1 VAIRL
6 SQQKFR
12 GSVCGSV
19 VDNEKPPHPDAT
31 VMREVLPQAQHLI
44 AHSHECTD
52 LVAIAADRPII
63 NTQQCMH
70 SCAFSRQIC
79 DPVWLHGAI

>member
-19 VDNEKPPHPDAT
+19 VDNEKPPHPDPA

-44 AHSHECTD
+44 AHRHERTD
-52 LVAIAADRPII
+52 LVAIVADRSII
-63 NTQQCMH
+63 NTQQRMH
-70 SCAFSRQIC
+70 SCAFPRQIC
-79 DPVWLHGAI
+79 DPVWLYGAI

>member
-1 VAIRL
+1 MAIRL

-19 VDNEKPPHPDAT
+19 VDDEKPPHPDAT
-31 VMREVLPQAQHLI
+31 VMREVLPQAQHLV
-44 AHSHECTD
+44 AHRHECTD
-52 LVAIAADRPII
+52 LVAIVADPSII

-70 SCAFSRQIC
+70 SCAFSLQTSHPDRLR
-79 DPVWLHGAI
+79 VAI